1 MKNIHLVAVFSLLL
15 FFACTS
21 PNVDSEVKGTA
32 DGFEAGNTTGGYAVS
47 DTARDF
53 QLEKVIKFPE
63 LQEYIATS
71 ADDKVKVINFWATW
85 CGPCVKELPFID
97 SLRYTYDPNKVE
109 VLLVSLDFPDQVP
122 RVNTFIQRKQLGS
135 TVWLLDESDPNL
147 FIDKVDPSWS
157 GAIPATLLVR
167 NSTAQRVFLEGEL
180 TKAELEKY
188 ISKLLN

>member
-1 MKNIHLVAVFSLLL
+1 MKNIYLVAVFSLLL

-21 PNVDSEVKGTA
+21 PNSDY
-32 DGFEAGNTTGGYAVS
+32 EAGDAAAGFAVN
-47 DTARDF
+47 DTAPDF
-53 QLEKVIKFPE
+53 QLKKVIKFPE
-63 LQEYIATS
+63 LQEYIAS
-71 ADDKVKVINFWATW
+71 SDDDKVKVINFWATW

-97 SLRYTYDPNKVE
+97 SLRYTYDPDKVE
-109 VLLVSLDFPDQVP
+109 VLLVSLDFPDQVS

-167 NSTAQRVFLEGEL
+167 NSTAQRTFLEGEL

-188 ISKLLN
+188 INKLLN